1 MLKSKYTKIHSWL
14 RKTFGLA
21 TKCESKN
28 CKKVST
34 FYEYA
39 LKQGKEYCY
48 KRANYLM
55 LCRSCH
61 TKYDEKKDTRIKKA
75 NFHRGRKRS
84 EKTKQLMRLIALRK
98 GTQHPPLT
106 KEQKEKQRKRM
117 KGNTYGFKKGMIPWN
132 RDKKCPKITGE
143 NHYLY
148 GKHRSK
154 ETKSKI
160 SLAKKG
166 KPSWNKGKKCPHMI
180 GNTNGFKKG
189 FTPWN
194 KGKKYKLKNK

>member
-1 MLKSKYTKIHSWL
+1 
-14 RKTFGLA
+14 
-21 TKCESKN
+21 
-28 CKKVST
+28 
-34 FYEYA
+34 
-39 LKQGKEYCY
+39 
-48 KRANYLM
+48 
-55 LCRSCH
+55 
-61 TKYDEKKDTRIKKA
+61 
-75 NFHRGRKRS
+75 
-84 EKTKQLMRLIALRK
+84 
-98 GTQHPPLT
+98 
-106 KEQKEKQRKRM
+106 
-117 KGNTYGFKKGMIPWN
+117 MIPWN

-180 GNTNGFKKG
+180 GNTNGFEKG

-194 KGKKYKLKNK
+194 KGKKYKLKNKYR

>member
-48 KRANYLM
+48 KRAN
-55 LCRSCH
+55 
-61 TKYDEKKDTRIKKA
+61 
-75 NFHRGRKRS
+75 FHRGRKRS

-98 GTQHPPLT
+98 GTQPPPLT

-180 GNTNGFKKG
+180 GNTNGFEKG

-194 KGKKYKLKNK
+194 KGKKYKLKNKYR